1 MPTFDDL
8 KPWPDG
14 TAVVDR
20 HHNQPP
26 LEVRIT
32 GDFDEA
38 LERRGIFQ
46 RIAEIIANADRAP
59 DAIRNPEDAGKA
71 ADLCVMART
80 AKEQVEAER
89 ELLNRPLLVAQRSL
103 KAKADA
109 AVAPMESSIAAL
121 KSRLDA
127 YIDATGEKVTG
138 DYGAKVS
145 SRTEWL
151 FEVVDLAKLP
161 LTIRRHPSVLEA
173 IEKVIRAQVRGG
185 AREIPGVKIWSGTK
199 AAIR

>member
-1 MPTFDDL
+1 MPPTFDDL
-8 KPWPDG
+8 KPWP
-14 TAVVDR
+14 VDPSSP

-32 GDFDEA
+32 EDFDEA

-46 RIAEIIANADRAP
+46 RIDEIIASADRSP
-59 DAIRNPEDAGKA
+59 DTIESPEDAGKA

-89 ELLNRPLLVAQRSL
+89 EILNRPLLVAQRSL

-109 AVAPMESSIAAL
+109 AVQPMEASVAVL
-121 KSRLDA
+121 KAKLDA
-127 YIDATGEKVTG
+127 YVDATGEKVTG

-145 SRTEWL
+145 TRTDWV
-151 FEVVDLAKLP
+151 FEVVDFGKLP
-161 LTIRRHPSVLEA
+161 LAIRRHPSVLEA
-173 IEKVIRAQVRGG
+173 IDKVIRAQVRGG
-185 AREIPGVKIWSGTK
+185 ARDIPGVKIWPATK
-199 AAIR
+199 AQVR

>member
-8 KPWPDG
+8 KPWPE
-14 TAVVDR
+14 TAER

-32 GDFDEA
+32 DDFDQA
-38 LERRGIFQ
+38 LEQRGLFA
-46 RIAEIIANADRAP
+46 RIAEIIANADKAP

-89 ELLNRPLLVAQRSL
+89 ELLNRPLLVSQRALKSKADSTVQPMDDSIAVL
-103 KAKADA
+103 KAK
-109 AVAPMESSIAAL
+109 
-121 KSRLDA
+121 LDA
-127 YIDATGEKVTG
+127 FVDATGEKVTG

-145 SRTEWL
+145 SRTDWL
-151 FEVVDLAKLP
+151 FEVVDFQKLP
-161 LTIRRHPSVLEA
+161 LAIRRHPTVLEA
-173 IEKVIRAQVRGG
+173 IDKVVRAQVRGG
-185 AREIPGVKIWSGTK
+185 ARAIPGVNIWSETK